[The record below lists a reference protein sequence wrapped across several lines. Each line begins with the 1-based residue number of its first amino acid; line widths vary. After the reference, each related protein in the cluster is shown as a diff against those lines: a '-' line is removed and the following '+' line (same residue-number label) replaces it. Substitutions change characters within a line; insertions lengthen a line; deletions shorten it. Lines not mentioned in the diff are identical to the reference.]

1 MAGLDMSISGL
12 ASGFDWKSVVDQL
25 TAVERTPQNTVRIE
39 QSTLAKRRDAL
50 GQITSQ
56 LNDLQTKA
64 TALGDSSLYTRRSVS
79 TSDSTIAS
87 VSAATG
93 AVTGSYSINVATLA
107 TPASWLGANTGIIS
121 PLHSQDVNTYT
132 TANPPVAV
140 NSATGPVLSE
150 AGWGSLL
157 TAGTVTIGR
166 RDASGLVTNTTVT
179 VATTDTLRDL
189 LVKLDT
195 AIGSTRNVSG
205 STAGATYSTSND
217 QVTLAPVAGE
227 SLILGAPSDT
237 SNLLSCLKLFTPAS
251 GASAVSDSKLGSL
264 KLASA
269 LSSQPLVTPLAYGT
283 TATTGSFSINGV
295 SIDYSSSSTLSSVLN
310 SINDSA
316 AGVQASFDSGMNRI
330 VLKNKEPGNRG
341 VVLSQS
347 GSSNFLTAF
356 GLTSQKGGTLSGGTD
371 LEYSING
378 GATAKAR
385 SNTITDADSGLTGL
399 TITASKV
406 GTTTIASAND
416 TSAVRS
422 AVDALI
428 SSVNRVQSLIS
439 SLTVSNRDA
448 AGKITAGVLAYDQ
461 TVFQLGSN
469 LRSLLAPQLSGGPST
484 TIRGLTDLGYS
495 TSGYTNELSATNS
508 AALTSA
514 LSGQLTEVQ
523 KFFSTTTTGLS
534 ARITAF
540 VKPMVDEISGTLPQ
554 RQKGLTEQS
563 TRLDEQLVAMERRVQ
578 SNRERLLAG
587 FRAMEAAQAKSNSQM
602 QFLNQKLGIS
612 A

>member
-25 TAVERTPQNTVRIE
+25 TAVERTPQNAVRIE

-50 GQITSQ
+50 GQIASQ

-64 TALGDSSLYTRRSVS
+64 SALGESSLYTRRTVS
-79 TSDSTIAS
+79 TSDSTVAS

-107 TPASWLGANTGIIS
+107 TPASWLGASSGIIS
-121 PLHSQDVNTYT
+121 PLHSLDVNTYT
-132 TANPPVAV
+132 GNPPVAV
-140 NSATGPVLSE
+140 NSATGPVLSA
-150 AGWGSLL
+150 AGWGSSL

-166 RDASGLVTNTTVT
+166 RAASGLVTNTTVT
-179 VATTDTLRDL
+179 VATTDTLKDL
-189 LVKLDT
+189 LVKLDA
-195 AIGSTRNVSG
+195 AIGSTG
-205 STAGATYSTSND
+205 GATYSTSND

-251 GASAVSDSKLGSL
+251 GASAVSNSKLGSL

-269 LSSQPLVTPLAYGT
+269 LSSQPLVTPLSYGT
-283 TATTGSFSINGV
+283 TATTGTFSINGV

-341 VVLSQS
+341 VVLSESS
-347 GSSNFLTAF
+347 GSNFLTAF
-356 GLTSQKGGTLSGGTD
+356 GLTSLTGGTLSSGTD

-416 TSAVRS
+416 TGAVRS

-495 TSGYTNELSATNS
+495 TSGYTNELSATNA
-508 AALTSA
+508 AALTGA
-514 LSGQLTEVQ
+514 LSNQLTEVQ
-523 KFFSTTTTGLS
+523 KFFSTATTGLS
-534 ARITAF
+534 ARITTF

-578 SNRERLLAG
+578 ANRERLLAG
-587 FRAMEAAQAKSNSQM
+587 FRAMEAAQAKSNSQI

>member
-64 TALGDSSLYTRRSVS
+64 TALGESSLYNRRSANSSDTTVASVS
-79 TSDSTIAS
+79 TSN
-87 VSAATG
+87 G
-93 AVTGSYSINVATLA
+93 AVTGSYTVTVSTLA
-107 TPASWLGANTGIIS
+107 TAASWLGASTGIIS
-121 PLHSQDVNTYT
+121 PLHSQDVNTYSSDI
-132 TANPPVAV
+132 PPVAV
-140 NSATGPVLSE
+140 NSDTGPVLSE
-150 AGWGSLL
+150 AGWGSVL
-157 TAGTVTIGR
+157 TAGTVTIGVQ
-166 RDASGLVTNTTVT
+166 DSTTGALTNSTVT
-179 VATTDTLRDL
+179 VATSDTLKDL
-189 LVKLDT
+189 LAKLDA
-195 AIGSTRNVSG
+195 AIGSTG
-205 STAGATYSTSND
+205 SATYSSTND
-217 QVTLAPVAGE
+217 AVTIARPSGKN
-227 SLILGAPSDT
+227 LILGASSDT

-264 KLASA
+264 RLSSS
-269 LSSQPLVTPLAYGT
+269 LSSQPLVTALTYGT
-283 TATTGSFSINGV
+283 TSTTGGFSINGV
-295 SIDYSSSSTLSSVLN
+295 SIDYDSTSTLSTVLN

-316 AGVQASFDSGMNRI
+316 AGVQASFDSGSNRI

-341 VVLSQS
+341 VVLSES
-347 GSSNFLTAF
+347 IGSNFLTAF
-356 GLTSQKGGTLSGGTD
+356 GLTGGTLSSGTD
-371 LEYSING
+371 LAYSING
-378 GATAKAR
+378 GTTAKSR
-385 SNTITDADSGLTGL
+385 SNTISDADSGLTGL

-406 GTTTIASAND
+406 GTTTITSSND
-416 TSAVRS
+416 TSAARS
-422 AVDALI
+422 AIEALVT
-428 SSVNRVQSLIS
+428 SVNRVQSLIS

-448 AGKITAGVLAYDQ
+448 AGKITSGVLAYDQ

-469 LRSLLAPQLSGGPST
+469 IRSLLALQLSGGPSS

>member
-1 MAGLDMSISGL
+1 
-12 ASGFDWKSVVDQL
+12 
-25 TAVERTPQNTVRIE
+25 
-39 QSTLAKRRDAL
+39 
-50 GQITSQ
+50 
-56 LNDLQTKA
+56 
-64 TALGDSSLYTRRSVS
+64 
-79 TSDSTIAS
+79 
-87 VSAATG
+87 
-93 AVTGSYSINVATLA
+93 
-107 TPASWLGANTGIIS
+107 
-121 PLHSQDVNTYT
+121 
-132 TANPPVAV
+132 
-140 NSATGPVLSE
+140 
-150 AGWGSLL
+150 
-157 TAGTVTIGR
+157 
-166 RDASGLVTNTTVT
+166 
-179 VATTDTLRDL
+179 
-189 LVKLDT
+189 
-195 AIGSTRNVSG
+195 
-205 STAGATYSTSND
+205 
-217 QVTLAPVAGE
+217 
-227 SLILGAPSDT
+227 
-237 SNLLSCLKLFTPAS
+237 
-251 GASAVSDSKLGSL
+251 
-264 KLASA
+264 
-269 LSSQPLVTPLAYGT
+269 
-283 TATTGSFSINGV
+283 
-295 SIDYSSSSTLSSVLN
+295 
-310 SINDSA
+310 
-316 AGVQASFDSGMNRI
+316 
-330 VLKNKEPGNRG
+330 
-341 VVLSQS
+341 
-347 GSSNFLTAF
+347 
-356 GLTSQKGGTLSGGTD
+356 
-371 LEYSING
+371 
-378 GATAKAR
+378 
-385 SNTITDADSGLTGL
+385 
-399 TITASKV
+399 V

-534 ARITAF
+534 ARITTF

-587 FRAMEAAQAKSNSQM
+587 FRAMEAAQAKSNSQI

>member
-25 TAVERTPQNTVRIE
+25 TAVERTPQNAVRIE

-50 GQITSQ
+50 GQIASQ

-64 TALGDSSLYTRRSVS
+64 TALGESSLYTRRSVS
-79 TSDSTIAS
+79 TSDATVAS

-107 TPASWLGANTGIIS
+107 TPASWLGASSGIIS
-121 PLHSQDVNTYT
+121 PLHSEDVNTYT
-132 TANPPVAV
+132 GNPPVAV

-150 AGWGSLL
+150 AGWGSSL

-166 RDASGLVTNTTVT
+166 RNASGVVTNTTVT
-179 VATTDTLRDL
+179 VATTDTLKDL
-189 LVKLDT
+189 LVKLDA

-205 STAGATYSTSND
+205 STGGATYSTSND

-237 SNLLSCLKLFTPAS
+237 SNLLSCLKLFTPAP

-264 KLASA
+264 KLAST

-283 TATTGSFSINGV
+283 TATTGTFSINGV

-341 VVLSQS
+341 VVLAES
-347 GSSNFLTAF
+347 GASNFLTAF
-356 GLTSQKGGTLSGGTD
+356 GLTSQKGGTLSSGTD

-406 GTTTIASAND
+406 GTSTIASAND
-416 TSAVRS
+416 TGAVRS

-534 ARITAF
+534 ARITTF

-578 SNRERLLAG
+578 ANRERLLAG
-587 FRAMEAAQAKSNSQM
+587 FRAMEAAQAKSNSQI

>member
-25 TAVERTPQNTVRIE
+25 TAVERTPQNAVRIE

-50 GQITSQ
+50 GQIASQ

-64 TALGDSSLYTRRSVS
+64 TALGESSLYTRRSVS
-79 TSDSTIAS
+79 TSDATVAS

-107 TPASWLGANTGIIS
+107 TPASWLGASSGIIS

-132 TANPPVAV
+132 GNPPVAV

-150 AGWGSLL
+150 AGWGSSL

-166 RDASGLVTNTTVT
+166 RNASGVVTNTTVT
-179 VATTDTLRDL
+179 VATTDTLKGL
-189 LVKLDT
+189 LVKLDA

-205 STAGATYSTSND
+205 STGGATYSTSND

-237 SNLLSCLKLFTPAS
+237 SNLLSCLKLFTPAP

-283 TATTGSFSINGV
+283 TATTGTFSINGV

-341 VVLSQS
+341 VVLSESS
-347 GSSNFLTAF
+347 GSNFLTAF
-356 GLTSQKGGTLSGGTD
+356 GLTSLKGGTLSSGTD

-399 TITASKV
+399 TITAFKV

-416 TSAVRS
+416 TGAVRS

-508 AALTSA
+508 AALTGA

-534 ARITAF
+534 ARITTF

-578 SNRERLLAG
+578 ANRERLLAG
-587 FRAMEAAQAKSNSQM
+587 FRAMEAAQAKSNSQI

>member
-25 TAVERTPQNTVRIE
+25 TAVERTPQNAVRIE

-50 GQITSQ
+50 GQIASQ

-64 TALGDSSLYTRRSVS
+64 TALGESSLYTRRSVS
-79 TSDSTIAS
+79 TSDATVAS

-107 TPASWLGANTGIIS
+107 TPASWLGASSGIIS

-132 TANPPVAV
+132 GDPPVAV

-150 AGWGSLL
+150 AGWGSSL

-166 RDASGLVTNTTVT
+166 RDASGVVTNTTVT
-179 VATTDTLRDL
+179 VATTDTLKDL
-189 LVKLDT
+189 LVKLDA

-205 STAGATYSTSND
+205 STGGATYSTSND

-237 SNLLSCLKLFTPAS
+237 SNLLSCLKLFTPAP

-283 TATTGSFSINGV
+283 TATTGTFSINGV

-341 VVLSQS
+341 VVLSESS
-347 GSSNFLTAF
+347 GSNFLTAF
-356 GLTSQKGGTLSGGTD
+356 GLTSLKGGTLSSGTD

-416 TSAVRS
+416 TGAVRS

-508 AALTSA
+508 AALTGA

-534 ARITAF
+534 ARITTF

-578 SNRERLLAG
+578 ANRERLLAG
-587 FRAMEAAQAKSNSQM
+587 FRAMEAAQAKSNSQI

>member
-1 MAGLDMSISGL
+1 
-12 ASGFDWKSVVDQL
+12 
-25 TAVERTPQNTVRIE
+25 
-39 QSTLAKRRDAL
+39 
-50 GQITSQ
+50 
-56 LNDLQTKA
+56 
-64 TALGDSSLYTRRSVS
+64 
-79 TSDSTIAS
+79 
-87 VSAATG
+87 
-93 AVTGSYSINVATLA
+93 
-107 TPASWLGANTGIIS
+107 
-121 PLHSQDVNTYT
+121 
-132 TANPPVAV
+132 
-140 NSATGPVLSE
+140 
-150 AGWGSLL
+150 
-157 TAGTVTIGR
+157 
-166 RDASGLVTNTTVT
+166 
-179 VATTDTLRDL
+179 
-189 LVKLDT
+189 
-195 AIGSTRNVSG
+195 
-205 STAGATYSTSND
+205 
-217 QVTLAPVAGE
+217 
-227 SLILGAPSDT
+227 
-237 SNLLSCLKLFTPAS
+237 
-251 GASAVSDSKLGSL
+251 
-264 KLASA
+264 
-269 LSSQPLVTPLAYGT
+269 LVTPLAYGT

-341 VVLSQS
+341 VVLAESS
-347 GSSNFLTAF
+347 ASNFLRAF
-356 GLTSQKGGTLSGGTD
+356 GLTGGTLSSGTD
-371 LEYSING
+371 LVYSING
-378 GATAKAR
+378 GVTTKAR
-385 SNTITDADSGLTGL
+385 SNTITDSDSGLTGL
-399 TITASKV
+399 TITAAKV

-428 SSVNRVQSLIS
+428 TSVNRVQSLIS

-484 TIRGLTDLGYS
+484 TIRALTDLGYS

-514 LSGQLTEVQ
+514 LSSQLTEVQ

-534 ARITAF
+534 AQITTF

-563 TRLDEQLVAMERRVQ
+563 KRLDEQLAAMERRVQ

-587 FRAMEAAQAKSNSQM
+587 FRAMEAAQAKSNSQI

-612 A
+612 S

>member
-25 TAVERTPQNTVRIE
+25 TAVERTPQNAVRIE

-50 GQITSQ
+50 GQIASQ

-64 TALGDSSLYTRRSVS
+64 TALGESSLYTRRSVS
-79 TSDSTIAS
+79 TSDATVAS

-107 TPASWLGANTGIIS
+107 TPASWLGASSGIIS

-132 TANPPVAV
+132 GNPPVAV
-140 NSATGPVLSE
+140 NSATGPVLSQ
-150 AGWGSLL
+150 AGWGSSL

-166 RDASGLVTNTTVT
+166 RNASGVVTNTTVT
-179 VATTDTLRDL
+179 VATTDTLKDL
-189 LVKLDT
+189 LVKLDA

-205 STAGATYSTSND
+205 STGGATYSTSND

-283 TATTGSFSINGV
+283 TATTGTFSINGV

-341 VVLSQS
+341 VVLAES
-347 GSSNFLTAF
+347 GASNFLTAF
-356 GLTSQKGGTLSGGTD
+356 GLTSQKGGTLSSGTD
-371 LEYSING
+371 LVYSING

-416 TSAVRS
+416 TGAVRS

-508 AALTSA
+508 AALTGA

-534 ARITAF
+534 ARITTF

-578 SNRERLLAG
+578 ANRERLLAG
-587 FRAMEAAQAKSNSQM
+587 FRAMEAAQAKSNSQI

>member
-25 TAVERTPQNTVRIE
+25 TAVERTPQNAVRIE

-50 GQITSQ
+50 GQIASQ

-64 TALGDSSLYTRRSVS
+64 TALGESSLYTRRSVS
-79 TSDSTIAS
+79 TSDATVAS

-107 TPASWLGANTGIIS
+107 TPASWLGASSGIIS

-132 TANPPVAV
+132 GNPPVAV

-150 AGWGSLL
+150 AGWGSSL

-166 RDASGLVTNTTVT
+166 RNASGVVTNTTVT
-179 VATTDTLRDL
+179 VATTDTLKGL
-189 LVKLDT
+189 LVKLDA

-205 STAGATYSTSND
+205 STGGATYSTSND

-283 TATTGSFSINGV
+283 TATIGTFSINGV

-341 VVLSQS
+341 VVLSESS
-347 GSSNFLTAF
+347 GSNFLTAF
-356 GLTSQKGGTLSGGTD
+356 GLTSLKGGTLSSGTD

-399 TITASKV
+399 TITAFKV

-416 TSAVRS
+416 TGAVRS

-508 AALTSA
+508 AALTGA

-534 ARITAF
+534 ARITTF

-578 SNRERLLAG
+578 ANRERLLAG
-587 FRAMEAAQAKSNSQM
+587 FRAMEAAQAKSNSQI